1 MNQKPNPIEKLMLE
15 IKDKMCETPSY
26 IVKGVFAEVLMMA
39 NTINEIEKRRDH
51 EKANE
56 KPPTTVG

>member
-1 MNQKPNPIEKLMLE
+1 MNQKLNPIEKLMRD
-15 IKDKMCETPSY
+15 IKDKMRETPYY
-26 IVKGVFAEVLMMA
+26 IVKGVFAEVLMLA
-39 NTINEIEKRRDH
+39 NEINENEKRKDH

>member
-15 IKDKMCETPSY
+15 IRGKMRETPYY

-39 NTINEIEKRRDH
+39 NEINETEKRREH
-51 EKANE
+51 EKE
-56 KPPTTVG
+56 KNNQSAPIG